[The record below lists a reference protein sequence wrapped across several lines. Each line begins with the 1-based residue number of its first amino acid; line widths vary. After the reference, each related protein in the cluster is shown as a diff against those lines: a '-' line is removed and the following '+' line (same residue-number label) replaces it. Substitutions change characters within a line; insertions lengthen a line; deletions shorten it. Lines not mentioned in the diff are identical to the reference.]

1 MEVQFSGMVLDSEQ
15 KAIVEGHIEKIVA
28 AKELDSFHVNTKV
41 HRKAGNRYS
50 YTTELRVVLGGDVF
64 TSEST
69 DWDYHAT
76 VKDTFRK
83 LSKELKIEGQPT
95 RWSREK

>member
-15 KAIVEGHIEKIVA
+15 KPILEGYIEKVTA

-50 YTTELRVVLGGDVF
+50 YTTELRTTIGSDVF

-69 DWDYHAT
+69 DWDYHLT
-76 VKDTFRK
+76 VKESFKK
-83 LSKELKIEGQPT
+83 LMKELKIDSHEAN
-95 RWSREK
+95 WKK